1 MITCAYSRCNGG
13 HYFRGVCCP
22 LDGWSSAASREL
34 DAACQKLTASGR
46 TVSLASLREA
56 GVSEAALSRVI
67 VIEFGAAEAMFD
79 AVSPEG
85 YGVKGA
91 WQPLEE
97 LGDEFM

>member
-22 LDGWSSAASREL
+22 LDGWSSTASREL
-34 DAACQKLTASGR
+34 DAACQKLAASGR
-46 TVSLASLREA
+46 PVSLATLREA
-56 GVSEAALSRVI
+56 GVSESSLLRII
-67 VIEFGAAEAMFD
+67 VIEFGSAESVFD

-85 YGVKGA
+85 YVVKGC
-91 WQPLEE
+91 WQPLAE